1 MMRCCCS
8 ADAAVGGHGVGEAET
23 VTHETV
29 AKAPG
34 VATAT
39 RVQTPANTPTVGPT
53 ADPLLSLSSA
63 FPAERQC
70 VSADK
75 LQVKA
80 ATYPTP

>member
-1 MMRCCCS
+1 M
-8 ADAAVGGHGVGEAET
+8 GGHGVGEAET

-29 AKAPG
+29 ATGPG
-34 VATAT
+34 VTTAT

-53 ADPLLSLSSA
+53 VDPLQLLISLA
-63 FPAERQC
+63 FPAKRQG

-75 LQVKA
+75 LQVKI